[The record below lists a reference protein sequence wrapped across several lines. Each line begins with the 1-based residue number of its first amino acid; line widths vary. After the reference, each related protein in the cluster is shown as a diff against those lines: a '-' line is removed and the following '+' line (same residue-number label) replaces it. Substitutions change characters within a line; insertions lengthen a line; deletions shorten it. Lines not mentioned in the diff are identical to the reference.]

1 MSIAEKIEWPRND
14 YSRVPFKL
22 YHDPEVFEVEMERI
36 FRGACWNFMGLE
48 AEVPSPGDYRT
59 TWIGD
64 TPVVYNRTENGDVA
78 AFVNR
83 CAHRGAIVR
92 REVYGNTK
100 DHTCIYHRW
109 CYDLQGNLIGVPFQR
124 GVNGKGGMS
133 DDFDKSEHGLRQLR
147 VENYHGILFVT
158 FKGDEVEPLTDYLG
172 PHHAHHIARLGS
184 RKIKVIGYQRQYIHG
199 NWKFYNENLRDLYHG
214 TLLHEFQTTFAIAR
228 MTQEG
233 GSRMDPRHR
242 HNLSWGIE
250 GTDSDED
257 AKVAYEEANVQ
268 DGVLRLKDG
277 SFVGYKPEW
286 EDGITISICSVF
298 PNSCFQQIR
307 NSLATRQ
314 IRPKN
319 ENEFELFWTI
329 YGYEDD
335 DEQMLHHRNL
345 QANLVGPAGLISME
359 DGEAVEIVHR
369 ATEREGEFH
378 SVVEVGGRGPI
389 DGTESESLCIDIPCR
404 GFWSYYSELMEIEA
418 EGGIR

>member
-14 YSRVPFKL
+14 YSRVPFNL
-22 YHDPEVFEVEMERI
+22 YHDSEIFEQEMERI
-36 FRGACWNFMGLE
+36 FRGPCWSFMGLE
-48 AEVPSPGDYRT
+48 AEVPNPGDFRT

-64 TPVVYNRTENGDVA
+64 TPVVYNRTENGDIA

-109 CYDLQGNLIGVPFQR
+109 CYDLEGKLIGVPFQR
-124 GVNGKGGMS
+124 GVHGKGGMS
-133 DDFDKSEHGLRQLR
+133 DDFDKSEHGLRSLR

-158 FKGDEVEPLTDYLG
+158 FKGDEVEPLVDYLG

-184 RKIKVIGYQRQYIHG
+184 RKIKVIGYQRQYIYG

-228 MTQEG
+228 MTQAG
-233 GSRMDPRHR
+233 GSKMDPRHR

-250 GTDSDED
+250 GSDTDDD
-257 AKVAYEEANVQ
+257 AKLAYEEANVR

-277 SFVGYKPEW
+277 GYVEYKPEW
-286 EDGITISICSVF
+286 EDDISISICSVF
-298 PNSCFQQIR
+298 PNSAFQQIR

-329 YGYEDD
+329 YGYEND
-335 DEQMLHHRNL
+335 DEEMLHHRNM
-345 QANLVGPAGLISME
+345 QANLVGPAG
-359 DGEAVEIVHR
+359 
-369 ATEREGEFH
+369 
-378 SVVEVGGRGPI
+378 
-389 DGTESESLCIDIPCR
+389 
-404 GFWSYYSELMEIEA
+404 
-418 EGGIR
+418 